1 MICHLPEK
9 TFFRFAVFLFSFLS
23 ISSFILHLK
32 NEDIL
37 KWRKMNAGGFD
48 GINFAIMRCHNA
60 DYGGNHRGCDY
71 EDCHLPLD
79 MQEGERDGE
88 GEKEKRKI

>member
-1 MICHLPEK
+1 
-9 TFFRFAVFLFSFLS
+9 
-23 ISSFILHLK
+23 
-32 NEDIL
+32 
-37 KWRKMNAGGFD
+37 MNAGGFD

-60 DYGGNHRGCDY
+60 DYGGNHRGCGY